1 MGFMV
6 KHFDFPSTSYFPPPT
21 LKFCLFQGLIKR
33 GLGWPRKY
41 YVGRDELL
49 SEPPASIQS
58 WNYKGAHKPQPSFIV
73 LCQGFIAFGVQVK
86 KYGLEG
92 RLFAAP
98 KGENA
103 GGIYL
108 LPSLFFYFR
117 ILYGVLFP

>member
-6 KHFDFPSTSYFPPPT
+6 KHFDFPSTSYFPSPPT

-86 KYGLEG
+86 K
-92 RLFAAP
+92 
-98 KGENA
+98 NM
-103 GGIYL
+103 
-108 LPSLFFYFR
+108 
-117 ILYGVLFP
+117 V